1 MSTKTKADLAEPVA
15 GNQPGAPADA
25 AQAAPASTDT
35 QEGIVPTA
43 AAPLPPDAAEVVGAA
58 YELPSYRVT
67 SPLRHNGTR
76 YKIGDLVELS
86 TSEFWHLRR
95 LGVVIDEASVG

>member
-1 MSTKTKADLAEPVA
+1 VNSKTAPQTAKADVYA
-15 GNQPGAPADA
+15 
-25 AQAAPASTDT
+25 
-35 QEGIVPTA
+35 
-43 AAPLPPDAAEVVGAA
+43 
-58 YELPSYRVT
+58 RVT
-67 SPLRHNGTR
+67 DRIVEDLAAGVRPWMKPWSAGHADGRISRPLRHNGTR

>member
-1 MSTKTKADLAEPVA
+1 MATKTKADLAEPVA

-67 SPLRHNGTR
+67 STLRYNGQR
-76 YKIGDLVELS
+76 YKIGDLVEL
-86 TSEFWHLRR
+86 TVEQFERLRVI
-95 LGVVIDEASVG
+95 GVVTDEAAAG